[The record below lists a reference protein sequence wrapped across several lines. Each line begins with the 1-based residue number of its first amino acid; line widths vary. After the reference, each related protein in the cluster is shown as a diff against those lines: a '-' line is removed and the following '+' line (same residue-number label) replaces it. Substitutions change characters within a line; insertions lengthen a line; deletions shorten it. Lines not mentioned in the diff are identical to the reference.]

1 MAPPLKKLHYF
12 STTLRNY
19 FRVLPSLT
27 FFFFFFEKSLKFC
40 WKKTAKKNKKKN
52 DAINVSNK
60 FLICFDFLK
69 IVYDL
74 SRLFSV
80 SGIQAGN

>member
-27 FFFFFFEKSLKFC
+27 FFFFFFRKESEILLEKNS
-40 WKKTAKKNKKKN
+40 KKKN